1 MNGGINV
8 NAIYKSIYTI
18 NYEEE
23 QVISISTPAAF
34 DDFVS
39 ELIDHISN
47 NSSVRDYK
55 TQSDSTEVI
64 SCIKT
69 ICNDIDNNEQVHAK
83 MNVIAKRLL
92 REEIEAQNKI
102 GNTKTF
108 VKKGSLIQALLSNEE
123 HFVYLLAKVEH
134 SEWVDDADFSFKTG
148 FSKNKKTIWKSCLF
162 DLSDLDSDYFSAKVY
177 SDTKAQYWSK
187 GFLELDE
194 MNSDE
199 TNTNQALKAIDS
211 TLKSRHH
218 GIEGPDYTMIRN
230 GFVLYMNN
238 HEHID
243 FNNMVEEI
251 VGNYQP
257 IGENLTKEQLIE
269 FKDKLLE
276 LPNKRGFDSQFNA
289 VTSAINARYKKEFEV
304 NAGIYLKVNRPI
316 KDLSNTI
323 ESYEENGAKYLRIR
337 TNNDD
342 TYKMF
347 NYKKR

>member
-18 NYEEE
+18 NYEKE

-108 VKKGSLIQALLSNEE
+108 VKKEAL
-123 HFVYLLAKVEH
+123 
-134 SEWVDDADFSFKTG
+134 FKH
-148 FSKNKKTIWKSCLF
+148 
-162 DLSDLDSDYFSAKVY
+162 YY
-177 SDTKAQYWSK
+177 
-187 GFLELDE
+187 
-194 MNSDE
+194 
-199 TNTNQALKAIDS
+199 
-211 TLKSRHH
+211 
-218 GIEGPDYTMIRN
+218 
-230 GFVLYMNN
+230 
-238 HEHID
+238 
-243 FNNMVEEI
+243 
-251 VGNYQP
+251 
-257 IGENLTKEQLIE
+257 LTKSIL
-269 FKDKLLE
+269 F
-276 LPNKRGFDSQFNA
+276 
-289 VTSAINARYKKEFEV
+289 
-304 NAGIYLKVNRPI
+304 IY
-316 KDLSNTI
+316 
-323 ESYEENGAKYLRIR
+323 
-337 TNNDD
+337 
-342 TYKMF
+342 
-347 NYKKR
+347 